1 MQEPETTP
9 ARVDFMRA
17 INRSAE
23 AYHQVRAELP
33 SNPSYHANQENQYKA
48 GLAFL
53 GQLPILYDLPSF
65 QLYIACIAQ
74 GVSVGAIDG
83 ADAGRLCHV
92 AQTAISAWKLANL
105 IVPAAQMKQKAA
117 QMKQEA
123 AQRKEND
130 PTPLPPKGN
139 HPAGEDARQ
148 AALALPDHKAQMEL
162 YKSLR
167 QRGIPVPSETD
178 LRKNPLVALYFCD
191 LAVNHLDQLPPPD
204 DASGPQ
210 PDPAANPD
218 PRERSKQAA

>member
-9 ARVDFMRA
+9 ARADFMHA
-17 INRSAE
+17 IQHCAE

-33 SNPSYHANQENQYKA
+33 SNPSYHANQENQFKA

-74 GVSVGAIDG
+74 GVAIGAMDG
-83 ADAGRLCHV
+83 ADCGRLCHL
-92 AQTAISAWKLANL
+92 AQTAMSAWKLANL

-139 HPAGEDARQ
+139 HLIGEEARQ
-148 AALALPDHKAQMEL
+148 AAQALPDHKTQMEL

-191 LAVNHLDQLPPPD
+191 MAQNHLDQLPPPD
-204 DASGPQ
+204 DASAPQ
-210 PDPAANPD
+210 PDRD
-218 PRERSKQAA
+218 PLEQSPQAA